1 MVRHSKQDALSDAE
15 FERLVDAAYELD
27 EPFVSQT
34 LFVLFVSGRLGLRAG
49 ELAHIKESWV
59 DWDRQQINIPR
70 HDRCDFGQHGGYCGY
85 CEQQARLAAKNN
97 EDLSYDEALEERWQ
111 PKTTT
116 GARAVPFG
124 WDDEIVSVVEAF
136 FEIYDR
142 WPRSR
147 AVVNRRVTKVAE
159 EAGMKPEKVY
169 PHCLRA
175 SAGTHH
181 AYKGLS
187 TLALQS
193 LMGWERISTA
203 RKYLRVSGGAT
214 EKALEEVYEDE

>member
-27 EPFVSQT
+27 EPFVSQS
-34 LFVLFVSGRLGLRAG
+34 LFVLYVSGRLGLRAG

-70 HDRCDFGQHGGYCGY
+70 HDRCDFGENGGYCGY

-97 EDLSYDEALEERWQ
+97 EDLSFDEALEERWQ

-136 FEIYDR
+136 FELYDR

-147 AVVNRRVTKVAE
+147 AVVNRRVTMVAE
-159 EAGMKPEKVY
+159 AAGMKSEEVY
-169 PHCLRA
+169 PHALRA
-175 SAGTHH
+175 TAGTHH
-181 AYKGLS
+181 AYRGLS

-193 LMGWERISTA
+193 LMGWERIDTA

-214 EKALEEVYEDE
+214 AKALEEVYEDD